1 MSRVE
6 LLNSIKQAY
15 FKIGIHTAPPGT
27 LLYRLN
33 QMVKAGSYLA
43 QSGRRTQPVAE
54 HALYD
59 QDGLRSI
66 HNHDFMSDPAFV
78 RAYQRGV
85 QAASDYHWHWR
96 VHVGLWAARLA
107 ARLPGDFVECG
118 TNRGFL
124 SSAIMKDLDWDKAG
138 RRFYLL
144 DTFSGL
150 AERYVS
156 VEEKKGGVLERNRR
170 ELESGFYTTSVE
182 EVRTNFAEWKN
193 VCIIVGAI
201 PETLEQID
209 TQCIAFLHIDMNC
222 SPPEVAAIR
231 HLWDRLTPGAPVLLD
246 DYAGFG
252 YEWQKIEMDAFAT
265 ERELSI
271 LSLPTGQGLL
281 IKPP

>member
-1 MSRVE
+1 LSYRV
-6 LLNSIKQAY
+6 
-15 FKIGIHTAPPGT
+15 HH
-27 LLYRLN
+27 
-33 QMVKAGSYLA
+33 MVKAGYYLA
-43 QSGRRTQPVAE
+43 LPSYN
-54 HALYD
+54 H
-59 QDGLRSI
+59 DGLRSI

-85 QAASDYHWHWR
+85 QAASDFHWHWR
-96 VHVGLWAARLA
+96 VHVGLWAGRLA

-124 SSAIMKDLDWDKAG
+124 SSAIMTDLDWDKAG

-156 VEEKKGGVLERNRR
+156 VEEKKDGVLERNRR
-170 ELESGFYTTSVE
+170 ELDSGFYTTNVE
-182 EVRTNFAEWKN
+182 AVRANFAEWKN

-201 PETLEQID
+201 PETLDQID
-209 TQCIAFLHIDMNC
+209 TQCVAFLHIDMNC
-222 SPPEVAAIR
+222 SLPEVAAIR

-246 DYAGFG
+246 DYAYYG
-252 YEWQKIEMDAFAT
+252 YESQKIGMDAFAT
-265 ERELSI
+265 ERGLSI

>member
-1 MSRVE
+1 MSSAG
-6 LLNSIKQAY
+6 LLNSIQQAY
-15 FKIGIHTAPPGT
+15 FRLGIYTAPRGS
-27 LLYRLN
+27 LLYRVH
-33 QMVKAGSYLA
+33 QMVKASYFLA
-43 QSGRRTQPVAE
+43 RPGRR
-54 HALYD
+54 YN

-85 QAASDYHWHWR
+85 EAASDHHWHWR

-118 TNRGFL
+118 VNRGFL
-124 SSAIMKDLDWDKAG
+124 SSAIMKDLDWDKTG

-144 DTFSGL
+144 DTFSGRD
-150 AERYVS
+150 ERYVS
-156 VEEKKGGVLERNRR
+156 VEEKEGGVLERNRR
-170 ELESGFYTTSVE
+170 ELESGFYTTNVE
-182 EVRTNFAEWKN
+182 AVRANFAEWKN
-193 VCIIVGAI
+193 VCIIAGAI

-252 YEWQKIEMDAFAT
+252 YEWQKIGMDAFAA
-265 ERELSI
+265 ERGLSI